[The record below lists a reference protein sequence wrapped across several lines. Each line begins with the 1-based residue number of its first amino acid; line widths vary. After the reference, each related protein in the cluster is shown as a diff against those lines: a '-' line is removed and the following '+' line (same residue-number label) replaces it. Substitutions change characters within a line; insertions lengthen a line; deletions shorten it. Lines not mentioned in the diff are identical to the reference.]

1 MKKLFLP
8 ILILSVASA
17 SAAAQVNKR
26 VRTER
31 LTTKWVEVSPGDFAP
46 VREYS
51 ITWDLADGS
60 FDAAHTLETE
70 PKQFYH
76 KDTTYLLVRGVQWVG
91 VGVPISLRVHD
102 DKLHLIVFDRDT
114 DFDRV
119 RFRYFREKEKVLTE
133 IEPKDYPRSI
143 ATQNLWLRTE
153 EILVNKKPFSELA
166 TALAL
171 DPADPNFQRSLTAKV
186 WRQLE
191 KGTEYYEDRDTDVDQ
206 KLLEEFIRRHNVQ
219 RLTRIV
225 EMPKAAA
232 EKKAR

>member
-1 MKKLFLP
+1 VKTLLLP
-8 ILILSVASA
+8 ILIVCIASA

-26 VRTER
+26 VRKEH

-60 FDAAHTLETE
+60 FEAVHTLEIE

-114 DFDRV
+114 DFDRI

-133 IEPKDYPRSI
+133 IEPKDYPKSI

-153 EILVNKKPFSELA
+153 DILVNTKPFNELA

-171 DPADPNFQRSLTAKV
+171 DPADPHFRRSLTAKV

-191 KGTEYYEDRDTDVDQ
+191 KGTEYYEDRDGDVDQ
-206 KLLEEFIRRHNVQ
+206 KLLEEYLRRNNVQ
-219 RLTRIV
+219 RLTKIAPERRNDR
-225 EMPKAAA
+225 
-232 EKKAR
+232 KKEER